1 MELLLLPLSLMG
13 ALFITLPLAALGP
26 AALFGWLYYRYRTW
40 TGLLSAVLWLLYSL
54 YESGMYLRILCSG
67 ECNIRIDLLIIYPLL
82 ILITLI
88 ALTHTLIRIRLGKL
102 S

>member
-13 ALFITLPLAALGP
+13 SLFIILPVTALVP
-26 AALFGWLYYRYRTW
+26 AALFSWLYHRYRIW
-40 TGLLSAVLWLLYSL
+40 TGLLSALLWLVYSL

-82 ILITLI
+82 ILITLV
-88 ALTHTLIRIRLGKL
+88 ALGHAVYRMQLRKPL
-102 S
+102 